1 MAKIFLGVGHGG
13 IDSGAVGIN
22 GIHEAD
28 LNLSIA
34 LACRDV
40 LVAHGVQVKMS
51 REKDEND
58 TLEEE
63 IREANS
69 YAPDYAVDIHCNA
82 GGGDGV
88 EIFHSK
94 ADGRDDALAQNVLNA
109 IIEIG
114 QNSRGLKTKL
124 ITEGANKG
132 KDWFGFIR
140 QINEALHIPSIL
152 VECAFVDTKDVQII
166 DTAEEQKTMG
176 IAIAKGILKTLG
188 IAYKET
194 AKQGVLYKVQVG
206 AYADKKNAEAMLDKL
221 KRAGFDGIIVEV
233 GSAEKETAKVE
244 PKKSVD
250 EVAKE
255 VINGKWGN
263 GSERKKRLEEAGY
276 NYAEVQARV
285 NQLLA

>member
-1 MAKIFLGVGHGG
+1 MAKIFIGVGHGG
-13 IDSGAVGIN
+13 VDSGARGN
-22 GIHEAD
+22 GFKESE
-28 LNLSIA
+28 LNLAIA
-34 LACRDV
+34 LSCRDV
-40 LVAHGVQVKMS
+40 LVAHGVEVKMS

-58 TLEEE
+58 TLDEE
-63 IREANS
+63 IKECNS
-69 YAPDYAVDIHCNA
+69 YSPTCALDIHCNA

-94 ADGRDDALAQNVLNA
+94 SDGRDDALAQNVLNA

-140 QINEALHIPSIL
+140 QINAPAIL

-194 AKQGVLYKVQVG
+194 AKQSVLYKVQVG

-221 KRAGFDGIIVEV
+221 KKAGFSGIIVEV
-233 GSAEKETAKVE
+233 GSAQKETAKVE

-250 EVAKE
+250 EVARE

-276 NYAEVQARV
+276 NYAEVQAKV

>member
-13 IDSGAVGIN
+13 VDSGVYAN
-22 GIHEAD
+22 GFKESD
-28 LNLSIA
+28 LNLAIA

-40 LVAHGVQVKMS
+40 LVAHGVEVKMS

-63 IREANS
+63 IREANAYS
-69 YAPDYAVDIHCNA
+69 PDYAIDIHNNA

-88 EIFHSK
+88 EVFHSK
-94 ADGRDDALAQNVLNA
+94 SDGRDDALAQNVLNA
-109 IIEIG
+109 IIAIG

-140 QINEALHIPSIL
+140 QINAPAIL
-152 VECAFVDTKDVQII
+152 IECAFVDTKDVQII

-176 IAIAKGILKTLG
+176 IAIAKGVLKTLG
-188 IAYKET
+188 ITYKET

-221 KRAGFDGIIVEV
+221 NKAGFSGIIVEV

-250 EVAKE
+250 EIARE

-263 GSERKKRLEEAGY
+263 GADRKKRLEEAGY
-276 NYAEVQARV
+276 NYAEVQAKV

>member
-1 MAKIFLGVGHGG
+1 MAKKVFLGVGHGG
-13 IDSGAVGIN
+13 KDPGATAN
-22 GIHEAD
+22 GFKEAD
-28 LNLSIA
+28 LNLAIA
-34 LACRDV
+34 VACRDV
-40 LVAHGVQVKMS
+40 LVAHGVNVKMS

-58 TLEEE
+58 TLDEE
-63 IREANS
+63 IKECNA
-69 YAPDYAVDIHCNA
+69 YKPDFAIDIHNNA

-88 EIFHSK
+88 EVFHSK
-94 ADGRDDALAQNVLNA
+94 ADGGDDALAQNVLNA

-124 ITEGANKG
+124 ITAGANKG

-140 QINEALHIPSIL
+140 QINAPAIL

-166 DTAEEQKTMG
+166 DTAEEQQKMG
-176 IAIAKGILKTLG
+176 VAIAKGILKTLG

-194 AKQGVLYKVQVG
+194 AAKQGVLYKVQVG

-221 KRAGFDGIIVEV
+221 NKAGFSGIIVEV

-276 NYAEVQARV
+276 NYTEVQAKV
-285 NQLLA
+285 NQLLK